1 MKPVLA
7 HVITGLNT
15 GGAEMMLARLL
26 ELHERSSFRPIVFC
40 LTDEGPVADR
50 IRALGIPV
58 HPLGL
63 SRGIPNPLVAIRLAR
78 ALRRN
83 RAVVVQSWL
92 YHADLI
98 GCLAARLARIP
109 VAWGIHNSQL
119 QGNAA
124 GRGLRIVIQLCRR
137 VSPFLPTC
145 IVCVAESARTAHVE
159 LGYPSRKMMVIPNGF
174 DLARFRPDAATR
186 QQIRVDLQIG
196 MDEPVI
202 MIVGRFAPLKNH
214 RLFVEAA
221 GLVADR
227 VPCARFVMVGDG
239 LEGANPD
246 LADWIDRTGHRSRF
260 HLLGRR
266 ADMPDL
272 LTAADVVALT
282 SNTEAFP
289 LAMGEAMATGVP
301 CVSTDVG
308 DARQLIGNDGR
319 IVPVGD
325 PDAFADAL
333 IDLIEQPAVERRALG
348 ERARAR
354 IEAEFDLSVI
364 ADRYDRLWHS
374 LAAGERP
381 CG

>member
-1 MKPVLA
+1 MKPVIA

-26 ELHERSSFRPIVFC
+26 ELHEQSSFRPIVFC

-58 HPLGL
+58 QPLGL
-63 SRGIPNPLVAIRLAR
+63 SRCFPNPLVVVRLAR
-78 ALRRN
+78 ALRLN
-83 RAVVVQSWL
+83 RVVVVQSWL

-98 GCLAARLARIP
+98 GGLAARLARIP
-109 VAWGIHNSQL
+109 VAWGVHNSQL

-145 IVCVAESARTAHVE
+145 IFCVAESARIAHIE
-159 LGYPSRKMMVIPNGF
+159 LGYPGQKMMVVPNGF

-186 QQIRVDLQIG
+186 LRIRTDLQIG
-196 MDEPVI
+196 MDEPVV
-202 MIVGRFAPLKNH
+202 MIAGRFAPLKNH

-221 GLVADR
+221 GLVANR

-239 LEGANPD
+239 LDAANSE

-289 LAMGEAMATGVP
+289 LVIGEAMASGVP

-308 DARQLIGNDGR
+308 DARQLFGNDGR

-333 IDLIEQPAVERRALG
+333 VDLIERPADERRTLG
-348 ERARAR
+348 ARARAR
-354 IEAEFDLSVI
+354 IEAEFDISMI
-364 ADRYDRLWHS
+364 AARYDQLWQS
-374 LAAGERP
+374 LATGERP